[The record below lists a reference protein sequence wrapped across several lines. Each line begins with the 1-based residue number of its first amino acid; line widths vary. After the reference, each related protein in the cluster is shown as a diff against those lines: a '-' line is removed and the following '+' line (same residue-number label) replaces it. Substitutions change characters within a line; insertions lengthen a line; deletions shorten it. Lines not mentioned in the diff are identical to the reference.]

1 MNSPF
6 QSYEAKAESIIEVN
20 KYMVVATSGKKGKP
34 WAAAVFYVYDYEGN
48 FYFLSAVDSIHIKNA
63 TENPSVSLVIFDSNQ
78 PLGTS
83 DSVQVEGKLSVA
95 KKADIKKVITLYCK
109 KLFPRSDISPFDRY
123 NPEDYTGASEFQFF
137 AVKVEKA
144 YTSGPDRRVEVELRR

>member
-1 MNSPF
+1 MHSPF
-6 QSYEAKAESIIEVN
+6 QSYEQKAENIIEVN
-20 KYMVVATSGKKGKP
+20 KYMVVSTCGKKGKP
-34 WAAAVFYVYDYEGN
+34 WAAAVFYVYDYKGN
-48 FYFLSAVDSIHIKNA
+48 FYFLSAVDSLHIKNGI
-63 TENPSVSLVIFDSNQ
+63 ENPNVSLVIFDSNQ

-109 KLFPRSDISPFDRY
+109 KLFPRSELSPFERY
-123 NPEDYTGASEFQFF
+123 NPDDYTGVSEFQFF
-137 AVKVEKA
+137 KIEVAKA